1 MGEEV
6 NDPFE
11 KLAAQ
16 LEQETWPMVYLF
28 KFIVPKNP
36 ETLAKVVGLFETQN
50 EMAFRD
56 SGQGNYTSITV
67 KEMMMDV
74 ESVIKIYRKA
84 AEMKGVIAL

>member
-1 MGEEV
+1 MGEAI

-16 LEQETWPMVYLF
+16 LDQETWPMVYLF

-36 ETLAKVVGLFETQN
+36 ETLAKVLGLFENQN

-67 KEMMMDV
+67 KEMMMDTQ
-74 ESVIKIYRKA
+74 SVIEIYRKA
-84 AEMKGVIAL
+84 SEMKGVITL